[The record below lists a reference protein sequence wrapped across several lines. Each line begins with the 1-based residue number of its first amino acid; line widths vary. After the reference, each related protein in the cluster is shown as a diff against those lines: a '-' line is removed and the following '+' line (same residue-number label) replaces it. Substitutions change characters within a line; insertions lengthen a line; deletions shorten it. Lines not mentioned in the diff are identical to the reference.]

1 MAIDERRRHQLFGRL
16 QAVIGEDHAVTLME
30 YLPPMG
36 WSDVARKS
44 DLDALEARLTS
55 QFRSELTAALIAQTR
70 TLVFLVLGALTS
82 AGALALVSAP
92 STRKTS
98 VRVCAMSA
106 AVSSERNWE
115 VSRASS
121 ASRSDLRATS
131 DQPMGGRYSMR
142 VTAWSSPITACS
154 RPNSWC
160 RRRSS
165 IAIVCSHRLGS
176 D

>member
-55 QFRSELTAALIAQTR
+55 QFRSELTAALTAQTR

-82 AGALALVSAP
+82 AGALAL
-92 STRKTS
+92 
-98 VRVCAMSA
+98 A
-106 AVSSERNWE
+106 AAR
-115 VSRASS
+115 
-121 ASRSDLRATS
+121 
-131 DQPMGGRYSMR
+131 
-142 VTAWSSPITACS
+142 
-154 RPNSWC
+154 
-160 RRRSS
+160 
-165 IAIVCSHRLGS
+165 
-176 D
+176 